1 MLEQICA
8 WVSLI
13 FSNESNGDES
23 DSRIIYSFSQ
33 TFDHFKTPFILND
46 FITHSLLHVQRSH
59 LTSLSIC
66 SRTSLSLKYV
76 FHRLS
81 GFGFRGWRREKSVT
95 WSVTQACLQSS
106 APCKVRK
113 LTWSSSVTSSRDTP
127 RFALAIPGWM
137 IISLKNWA
145 YRSLTNQIRAH

>member
-23 DSRIIYSFSQ
+23 VINIYSFNQ
-33 TFDHFKTPFILND
+33 TFYHFKTPLILN
-46 FITHSLLHVQRSH
+46 SLLHVQLSH

-106 APCKVRK
+106 APCKVLK